1 MFTSLENRLWLAVH
15 LLYPNSSQ
23 AFDVYQALV
32 LQSEESLAKDNR
44 IQIFS
49 KLALLF
55 EKIPSV
61 SSNLSF
67 YEFEFDQIDQ
77 WKLIYKNSQK
87 PQLLIF
93 IGVLIFDLKISEIAP
108 CARLTKEKAQFLFHQ
123 IFKKISQ
130 SGVKAKYNDHLNF
143 KKQNDLKISYLYTYE
158 NLVEYC
164 LGQLSD
170 EENEKVK
177 MGIELYPILQT
188 TKDEYQ
194 KIISQI
200 QNLKVQRSNSTEL
213 KSKNK
218 ITLVRDSDPDGAD
231 AESKSGYKSRKTLLG
246 ALTSVVLL
254 VALGQTSGLFDRIL
268 NSERSV
274 VMRQIE
280 KRPEFVAAQPEIA
293 LESLPK
299 PAEPLAPA
307 SGDQTVAAV
316 EPAKKPIPVKV
327 SEVTKTAA
335 VAKPEIK
342 TAALK
347 EEGGLFRGSL
357 VVKDLKGSNEKLIA
371 KMVAM
376 GAKKAGEVELG
387 WLKSNNLAYYHFII
401 SDQNIA
407 ETKAYLAELGTLKI
421 RFESHPR
428 LIPGGNKRFII
439 EVKGN

>member
-32 LQSEESLAKDNR
+32 LQSEESLGNDNR

-49 KLALLF
+49 KITLLF

-108 CARLTKEKAQFLFHQ
+108 CAKLTKEKAQFLFHQ

-164 LGQLSD
+164 LGQLTE

-177 MGIELYPILQT
+177 MGVELYPVLQT
-188 TKDEYQ
+188 TKEEYQ

-218 ITLVRDSDPDGAD
+218 ITLVRGSGSDAAD
-231 AESKSGYKSRKTLLG
+231 AEVVPAYRNRKALLG

-254 VALGQTSGLFDRIL
+254 VALGQTSGLFDRIIRG
-268 NSERSV
+268 ERSV
-274 VMRQIE
+274 VIRQIV
-280 KRPEFVAAQPEIA
+280 KRPEFTVSQPEIA
-293 LESLPK
+293 TESLPK
-299 PAEPLAPA
+299 PTEPIAA
-307 SGDQTVAAV
+307 SSSDQTVAAAV
-316 EPAKKPIPVKV
+316 PAKTTVPVKLNN
-327 SEVTKTAA
+327 TKIAA
-335 VAKPEIK
+335 IEKPELR

-371 KMVAM
+371 KMIAM
-376 GAKKAGEVELG
+376 GARKAGEVELG

-407 ETKAYLAELGTLKI
+407 ETKAYLTELGVLKI

-428 LIPGGNKRFII
+428 LIAGGNKRFII

>member
-32 LQSEESLAKDNR
+32 LQSEDSLAKDNR
-44 IQIFS
+44 IQIFT

-93 IGVLIFDLKISEIAP
+93 VGVLIFDLKISEIAP
-108 CARLTKEKAQFLFHQ
+108 CARLTKDKAQFLFHQ
-123 IFKKISQ
+123 IFKKVSQ
-130 SGVKAKYNDHLNF
+130 NGVKAKYNDHLNF

-164 LGQLSD
+164 LGQLTED
-170 EENEKVK
+170 ENEKVK

-188 TKDEYQ
+188 TMAEYK

-218 ITLVRDSDPDGAD
+218 ITLVRDTDSKGAGSE
-231 AESKSGYKSRKTLLG
+231 AVPAYKSRKTILG
-246 ALTSVVLL
+246 ALISVVLL
-254 VALGQTSGLFDRIL
+254 AALGQTSGVFDRII
-268 NSERSV
+268 NGEKSV
-274 VMRQIE
+274 VMRQVV
-280 KRPEFVAAQPEIA
+280 KRPEFAVSQPEIA
-293 LESLPK
+293 VESLPK
-299 PAEPLAPA
+299 PTETIAP
-307 SGDQTVAAV
+307 SSQDQTVAAV
-316 EPAKKPIPVKV
+316 EPVKKAEPVKV
-327 SEVTKTAA
+327 SQVKPV
-335 VAKPEIK
+335 VAEKPEAK
-342 TAALK
+342 SVALK
-347 EEGGLFRGSL
+347 EEGGLFRGTL

-401 SDQNIA
+401 SDQNIP
-407 ETKAYLAELGTLKI
+407 ETKAYLTELGVLKI

>member
-32 LQSEESLAKDNR
+32 LQSEDSLGSDNR

-49 KLALLF
+49 KLTLLF

-93 IGVLIFDLKISEIAP
+93 IGVLIFDLKIGEIAP

-218 ITLVRDSDPDGAD
+218 ITLVRDSDSEGAD
-231 AESKSGYKSRKTLLG
+231 AEAVPAYRNRKTLLG

-254 VALGQTSGLFDRIL
+254 VALGQTSGLFDRIIQG
-268 NSERSV
+268 ERSV
-274 VMRQIE
+274 VIRQIV
-280 KRPEFVAAQPEIA
+280 KRPEFAPLQPEIA
-293 LESLPK
+293 VESLPK
-299 PAEPLAPA
+299 PTEPVAA
-307 SGDQTVAAV
+307 SSSGQTIAAV
-316 EPAKKPIPVKV
+316 EPLKKAVLVKV
-327 SEVTKTAA
+327 AETK
-335 VAKPEIK
+335 VAPVEKPELK

-347 EEGGLFRGSL
+347 EEGGLFRGTL

-376 GAKKAGEVELG
+376 GARKAGEVELG

-401 SDQNIA
+401 SDQNVA
-407 ETKAYLAELGTLKI
+407 ETRVYLTELGALKI

-428 LIPGGNKRFII
+428 LIAGGNKRFII

>member
-1 MFTSLENRLWLAVH
+1 M
-15 LLYPNSSQ
+15 LYPNSSQ

-32 LQSEESLAKDNR
+32 LQSEESLTKDNR
-44 IQIFS
+44 ILIFS
-49 KLALLF
+49 KLSLLF

-77 WKLIYKNSQK
+77 WKIIYKNSQK

-108 CARLTKEKAQFLFHQ
+108 CAKLSKDKAQFLFHQ

-130 SGVKAKYNDHLNF
+130 NSAKAKYNDHLNF
-143 KKQNDLKISYLYTYE
+143 KKQNDQKISYLYTYE

-164 LGQLSD
+164 LGQLSE
-170 EENEKVK
+170 EENQKVK

-218 ITLVRDSDPDGAD
+218 FTLEKGGD
-231 AESKSGYKSRKTLLG
+231 AAVAKEEIPLYKRKKTMLG
-246 ALTSVVLL
+246 MVTSLALL
-254 VALGQTSGLFDRIL
+254 VTVLQTTGIL
-268 NSERSV
+268 EYLREGEKSV
-274 VMRQIE
+274 IMRQIV
-280 KRPEFVAAQPEIA
+280 KRPEFAVTPPEIA
-293 LESLPK
+293 VDSLPK
-299 PAEPLAPA
+299 PNEVPA
-307 SGDQTVAAV
+307 TSQDQTVAVAEPV
-316 EPAKKPIPVKV
+316 KPPVELTNPEPAAPDKTV
-327 SEVTKTAA
+327 VT
-335 VAKPEIK
+335 
-342 TAALK
+342 K
-347 EEGGLFRGSL
+347 EEGGLFRGTL
-357 VVKDLKGSNEKLIA
+357 VVKDLKGSNERLIA
-371 KMVAM
+371 KMAEL
-376 GAKKAGEVELG
+376 GARKAGEVELG
-387 WLKSNNLAYYHFII
+387 WLKTNNLAYYHFII
-401 SDQNIA
+401 SDENINQ
-407 ETKAYLAELGTLKI
+407 TKAYLAELGALKI

-428 LIPGGNKRFII
+428 LIPVGNKRFIV

>member
-32 LQSEESLAKDNR
+32 LQSEELLANDNR
-44 IQIFS
+44 ILIFS
-49 KLALLF
+49 KLTLLF

-93 IGVLIFDLKISEIAP
+93 IGVLIFDLKIGEIAP

-130 SGVKAKYNDHLNF
+130 SGVKAKYNDNLNF

-177 MGIELYPILQT
+177 MGIELYPVLQT

-218 ITLVRDSDPDGAD
+218 ITLVRDPDPSAAD
-231 AESKSGYKSRKTLLG
+231 AEVVPAYRNRKTLLG
-246 ALTSVVLL
+246 VLTSVVLL
-254 VALGQTSGLFDRIL
+254 VALGQISGFFDRITQG
-268 NSERSV
+268 ERSV
-274 VMRQIE
+274 VMRQIV
-280 KRPEFVAAQPEIA
+280 KRPEFAAPQPEIA
-293 LESLPK
+293 VESLPK
-299 PAEPLAPA
+299 PTEPVAA
-307 SGDQTVAAV
+307 VSTDQTIAAV
-316 EPAKKPIPVKV
+316 EPVK
-327 SEVTKTAA
+327 TAAA
-335 VAKPEIK
+335 VAKPELK
-342 TAALK
+342 TAAQK
-347 EEGGLFRGSL
+347 EEGGLFRGTL
-357 VVKDLKGSNEKLIA
+357 VVKDLKGSNEKLVA

-376 GAKKAGEVELG
+376 GARKAGEVELG

-407 ETKAYLAELGTLKI
+407 ETRAYLNELGALKI

-428 LIPGGNKRFII
+428 LIAGGNKRFII

>member
-32 LQSEESLAKDNR
+32 LQSEDSLANDNR

-49 KLALLF
+49 KLTLLF

-123 IFKKISQ
+123 IFKKVAQ

-164 LGQLSD
+164 LGQLND

-218 ITLVRDSDPDGAD
+218 ITLVRDSDSAN
-231 AESKSGYKSRKTLLG
+231 AEVVPGYRNRKTILG

-268 NSERSV
+268 KDEKSV
-274 VMRQIE
+274 VMRQIV
-280 KRPEFVAAQPEIA
+280 KRPEFAAPQPEIA
-293 LESLPK
+293 VESLPK
-299 PAEPLAPA
+299 PTELVAVA
-307 SGDQTVAAV
+307 SRDQTVAAIG
-316 EPAKKPIPVKV
+316 PAKKAVPVKT
-327 SEVTKTAA
+327 SETKTA
-335 VAKPEIK
+335 E
-342 TAALK
+342 LK

-357 VVKDLKGSNEKLIA
+357 VVKDLKGSNEKLMA

-376 GAKKAGEVELG
+376 GARKAGEVELG

-407 ETKAYLAELGTLKI
+407 QTKAYLTELGVLKI